1 MSEPTL
7 QDCINYMRSQIK
19 QMEKHPRSY
28 EFNLPYYRKTVELL
42 ERRKTNDETFEWCHD
57 CKEYDQKNHCC
68 HRWTKVIRDTV
79 DELEKDRRPHG
90 EWIPCSERLPDKI
103 GDYIVSDIYGQVYS
117 STFDYVLKEKC
128 FGYDNDDRDFVKDD
142 TVVAWMPLPKPYQK
156 EGEQNEVD

>member
-57 CKEYDQKNHCC
+57 CKEYDQKEHCC

-79 DELEKDRRPHG
+79 DELEKDRPHG
-90 EWIPCSERLPDKI
+90 EWIKKDTYFGKCWATCSVCKKI
-103 GDYIVSDIYGQVYS
+103 ADGTGQDNGFGHDYSYPNFCPNCGADM
-117 STFDYVLKEKC
+117 
-128 FGYDNDDRDFVKDD
+128 R
-142 TVVAWMPLPKPYQK
+142 
-156 EGEQNEVD
+156 EGETREE

>member
-42 ERRKTNDETFEWCHD
+42 KTRKTDDETFEWCHD

-68 HRWTKVIRDTV
+68 HRWSKVIRDTV
-79 DELEKDRRPHG
+79 DELEKERPHG
-90 EWIPCSERLPDKI
+90 EWIPKDVHNCWTRFECSVCGYYHQPVHDFGESKPDYNFCPNC
-103 GDYIVSDIYGQVYS
+103 GADM
-117 STFDYVLKEKC
+117 
-128 FGYDNDDRDFVKDD
+128 R
-142 TVVAWMPLPKPYQK
+142 K
-156 EGEQNEVD
+156 EGAAREE